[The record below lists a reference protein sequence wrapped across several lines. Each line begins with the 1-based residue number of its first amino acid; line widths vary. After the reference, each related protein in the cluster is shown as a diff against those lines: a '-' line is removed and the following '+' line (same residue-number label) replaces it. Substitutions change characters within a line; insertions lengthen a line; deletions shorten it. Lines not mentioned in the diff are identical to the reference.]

1 MLYITQSQLVS
12 SIGDGVIR
20 VRVHLKEQPVNA
32 YCHRSAY

>member
-1 MLYITQSQLVS
+1 MLYISQSQLIS
-12 SIGDGVIR
+12 RIGNGAIR